1 MSDVYIPGI
10 RSRFS
15 SDQLIEDLMTIE
27 RIPRDRVQTNIE
39 NLQTQRSYWNEV
51 GRRITSLRDSAR
63 NLFSFQNP
71 FNERTASS
79 SDTSA
84 ITASATREASEQS
97 FSFTVKQIA
106 AADRFL
112 SQPLNENTR
121 IDAGNYVFTVN
132 NDEIAINFRGGTLRE
147 FVDIINNRGRGK
159 IGASLIA
166 VQSGTRSLLLESK
179 LTGTENRLGFS
190 ADTIELAKRIGMMEQ
205 AVDSY
210 KNIAINESSV
220 RTSGQN
226 ASNINISDGELQVAP
241 LSTAVIPVNIFI
253 GQDSPLVLRLETKT
267 RVESGEIINVPEP
280 PTGPVVPSGSVS
292 YGGIIIENEPSST
305 PLPDLT
311 PPSVPQRND
320 DMGVLLLSFS
330 DGTSSKLPLI
340 TDSGQF
346 VSRQFNLAEIA
357 RGRTIVSL
365 NVENSNTHREV
376 LIGKI
381 EILDPASLG
390 GLKPVNAVSTARDA
404 IITMEGIE
412 ITRSTNAI
420 DDLIPGVTLNVKG
433 VSDKP
438 VNMKIEGNTEAIKD
452 AIISFVGNYNR
463 LLAEIN
469 VLTSS
474 RASSMPDLPQNQQT
488 ARGDTRLIDELT
500 YLNANEIDAMRE
512 RLGAFSGDITLNTLK
527 NNLMRTISVPYPT
540 SLERDLSLL
549 AQIGISTN
557 ASGNTGYDV
566 SRLRGY
572 LEINEKTLDAALENR
587 IPAIKELFAYDSTGD
602 LLADTGVAYNVDA
615 LVSPFVQTGGI
626 ISLKTS
632 TIDSR
637 ISQDQSRI
645 TNLDRQ
651 LASKEQELRLQ
662 FARMESAYA
671 QMESLSNSLN
681 NFSQQNQ
688 NSNR

>member
-15 SDQLIEDLMTIE
+15 SDQLIEDLMAIE

-51 GRRITSLRDSAR
+51 GRRITALRDSAR

-71 FNERTASS
+71 FNDRTATST
-79 SDTSA
+79 DTGV

-97 FSFTVKQIA
+97 FSFTVKQTA

-121 IDAGNYVFTVN
+121 IEAGNYIFSVN
-132 NDEIAINFRGGTLRE
+132 NEEIAINFRGGTLRE

-166 VQSGTRSLLLESK
+166 VQSGTRSLLIESK
-179 LTGTENRLGFS
+179 LTGTENRLGFFG
-190 ADTIELAKRIGMMEQ
+190 DTVELSKRIGMMEQ
-205 AVDSY
+205 SNDSY
-210 KNIAINESSV
+210 RSIAINENTV
-220 RTSGQN
+220 RKSGQN
-226 ASNINISDGELQVAP
+226 ASNVIVNGGELQVAP
-241 LSTAVIPVNIFI
+241 LSTAVVPVNIAI
-253 GQDSPLVLRLETKT
+253 SQDSPLVLRLETKT

-280 PTGPVVPSGSVS
+280 PTGPVIPAGSVT
-292 YGGIIIENEPSST
+292 YNGITIENEPSSA
-305 PLPDLT
+305 PLPDLA
-311 PPSVPQRND
+311 PPLPPRRND
-320 DMGVLLLSFS
+320 DMGVLNLSFS
-330 DGTSSKLPLI
+330 DGTSVKLPLI
-340 TDSGQF
+340 TDSGQY

-365 NVENSNTHREV
+365 NVENLNTHREV
-376 LIGKI
+376 SIGKI
-381 EILDPASLG
+381 EILDPTSISG
-390 GLKPVNAVSTARDA
+390 GLKPLNAVSTARDA
-404 IITMEGIE
+404 VITMEGIE

-433 VSDKP
+433 ASDKP
-438 VNMKIEGNTEAIKD
+438 VTMKIEGNTEAIKD
-452 AIISFVGNYNR
+452 AIISFVGYYNR

-474 RASSMPDLPQNQQT
+474 RSASMPDLPNQQT

-500 YLNANEIDAMRE
+500 YLSASEVDAMRE

-527 NNLMRTISVPYPT
+527 NNLMRTVSAPYPT
-540 SLERDLSLL
+540 SLERELSLL

-557 ASGNTGYDV
+557 AGGNTGYDI

-587 IPAIKELFAYDSTGD
+587 IPAIKELFAYDSSGD

-615 LVSPFVQTGGI
+615 LISPFVQTGGI

-637 ISQDQSRI
+637 ISQDQNRI
-645 TNLDRQ
+645 TTLDRQ
-651 LASKEQELRLQ
+651 LASKEQELKLQ

-671 QMESLSNSLN
+671 QMESMSNSLN

-688 NSNR
+688 NNR

>member
-97 FSFTVKQIA
+97 FSFTVKQTA

-210 KNIAINESSV
+210 KNIIINEGSV
-220 RTSGQN
+220 RKSGQN
-226 ASNINISDGELQVAP
+226 ASNINVGDGELQVAP
-241 LSTAVIPVNIFI
+241 LSTAVIPINIFI
-253 GQDSPLVLRLETKT
+253 GQDSPIVLRLETKT
-267 RVESGEIINVPEP
+267 KVELDNIINVPEP
-280 PTGPVVPSGSVS
+280 PTGPVVPAGSVS
-292 YGGIIIENEPSST
+292 YGGITIENEPSSS

-311 PPSVPQRND
+311 PPSPPRRND
-320 DMGVLLLSFS
+320 NMGVLLLSFS
-330 DGTSSKLPLI
+330 DGTSSRLPLI
-340 TDSGQF
+340 TDSDQF

-376 LIGKI
+376 SIGKI
-381 EILDPASLG
+381 EILDPTSLSG

-438 VNMKIEGNTEAIKD
+438 VNLKIEGNTEAIKD

-474 RASSMPDLPQNQQT
+474 RSSSMPDLPQNQQT
-488 ARGDTRLIDELT
+488 VRGDTRLIDELT
-500 YLNANEIDAMRE
+500 YLTANEIEAMRE

-527 NNLMRTISVPYPT
+527 NNLMRTISAPYPT

-602 LLADTGVAYNVDA
+602 LLANTGVAYNVDA
-615 LVSPFVQTGGI
+615 LISPFVQTGGI

-688 NSNR
+688 NNR